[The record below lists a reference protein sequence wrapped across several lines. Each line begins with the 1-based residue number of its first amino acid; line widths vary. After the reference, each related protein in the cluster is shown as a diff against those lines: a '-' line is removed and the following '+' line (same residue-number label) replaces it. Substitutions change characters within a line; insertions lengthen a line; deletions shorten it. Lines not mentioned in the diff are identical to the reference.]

1 MICSF
6 PKLGDFK
13 VCSRKFSGV
22 YRMEDGISVSES
34 CSTRKWH
41 LKSGRYF
48 LSLEL
53 WKLSRSSLQSA

>member
-13 VCSRKFSGV
+13 VCSRKLSGV

-53 WKLSRSSLQSA
+53 WKL